1 MCAVACASTQAASV
15 LRCRLEAPAR
25 AAAGAAVPLRFTV
38 TNAGNAGVQ
47 LLRWNTP
54 LEGEW
59 FAPFVEVLFDG
70 RALPYRGP
78 AMKRGDPSAAD
89 YLWLGSG
96 ASESAQLDL
105 GRAFDL
111 TKAGRYQVVPHIR
124 LLDVFDAARAQA
136 PRQRKAHT
144 AAELDCPSVDLAI
157 D

>member
-1 MCAVACASTQAASV
+1 M
-15 LRCRLEAPAR
+15 LRCQLEAPAR
-25 AAAGAAVPLRFTV
+25 AAVGAPVPLRFTLSNSGS
-38 TNAGNAGVQ
+38 TGVQ

-59 FAPFVEVLFDG
+59 FAPFVEVLHDG

-78 AMKRGDPSAAD
+78 AMKRGDPSARD

-96 ASESAQLDL
+96 ASESAELDL
-105 GRAFDL
+105 GRAFEL

-124 LLDVFDAARAQA
+124 LVDVFDAAHAQA
-136 PRQRKAHT
+136 PRQRRAHT
-144 AAELDCPSVDLAI
+144 SAELDCPSVDIAI

>member
-1 MCAVACASTQAASV
+1 M

-25 AAAGAAVPLRFTV
+25 AAVGEAVPLRFTV
-38 TNAGNAGVQ
+38 SNAGSVGVQ

-54 LEGEW
+54 LEGQW
-59 FAPFVEVLFDG
+59 FAPFVEVLHDG

-78 AMKRGDPSAAD
+78 TMKRGDPSAKD

-96 ASESAQLDL
+96 ASETAELDL

-111 TKAGRYQVVPHIR
+111 TKAGRYQVAPRIR
-124 LLDVFDAARAQA
+124 IIDVFDTASARA

-144 AAELDCPSVDLAI
+144 GADLDCPGVDLAI